1 MLEKSSVCPGGAVR
15 LGPMRKALV
24 SVLFSAFLLA
34 FAAATASAAPAA
46 VGSAACTPKTNIEAI
61 VDDSGSMAITDP
73 NRLRV
78 QAMDLLIETLPQSTT
93 LGAVEFGSGIE
104 GIPGVFEGTPAAYTL
119 FPPEPIK
126 PNSAAMQ
133 SALKSN
139 INADDGAT
147 DYNGAFAKADAD
159 DPSSQARIFL
169 TDGGHDEGTYNEAHL
184 AHNVPT
190 YVIGFG
196 TAVGSPEDK
205 ARLKKIATDTG
216 GKVYDLEDASE
227 LQAVVNA
234 IGAELTC
241 TTPPRKF
248 TDELTQGQSKTHTVT
263 IGPKTHVLRVT
274 LTWAEPGDNFKLTGL
289 RIKSHGRIVAA
300 ARPQKLPKPKKL
312 KVTVAAKSSTFTVLK
327 VAHLTPGTLQF
338 AVKAAKAS
346 GAVKVTTQVGG
357 EAG

>member
-1 MLEKSSVCPGGAVR
+1 MKSFTKGLVTAVLAGLLAGAVFV
-15 LGPMRKALV
+15 GTAGAQGAGAV
-24 SVLFSAFLLA
+24 
-34 FAAATASAAPAA
+34 AT
-46 VGSAACTPKTNIEAI
+46 GSAGCTAVTNVEAI
-61 VDDSGSMAITDP
+61 IDDSGSMSITDP
-73 NRLRV
+73 DKLRV
-78 QAMDLLIETLPQSTT
+78 QAMDLLIKTLPSSTT
-93 LGAVEFGSGIE
+93 LGGVAFGSGIE
-104 GIPGVFEGTPAAYTL
+104 GIPGVFEGNPGAYTL

-133 SALKSN
+133 GALQAN

-159 DPSSQARIFL
+159 DPASQARIFL

-184 AHNVPT
+184 AHDVPT

-216 GKVYDLEDASE
+216 GKVYDLEDASQ

-241 TTPPRKF
+241 TTPPRQF

-263 IGPKTHVLRVT
+263 VGPKTQFLRVT
-274 LTWAEPGDNFKLTGL
+274 LTWAEPGDNFKLTNL

-327 VAHLTPGTLQF
+327 VAHLTPGALQF

-346 GAVKVTTQVGG
+346 GPVKVTTQVGG
-357 EAG
+357 ETG

>member
-1 MLEKSSVCPGGAVR
+1 
-15 LGPMRKALV
+15 MRKALL
-24 SVLFSAFLLA
+24 SAVLVALLTAAF
-34 FAAATASAAPAA
+34 AATASAAPTAI
-46 VGSAACTPKTNIEAI
+46 GSATCTPKTNIEAI
-61 VDDSGSMAITDP
+61 VDDSGSMVVTDP

-78 QAMDLLIETLPQSTT
+78 GAMDLLIQTLPQSTT

-104 GIPGVFEGTPAAYTL
+104 GIPGVFEGNPGAYTL

-133 SALKSN
+133 GALQAN

-159 DPSSQARIFL
+159 DPASQARIFL

-184 AHNVPT
+184 AHDVPT

-216 GKVYDLEDASE
+216 GKVYDLEDASQ

-241 TTPPRKF
+241 TTPPRQF

-263 IGPKTHVLRVT
+263 VGPKTQFLRVT
-274 LTWAEPGDNFKLTGL
+274 LTWAEPGDNFKLTNL

-327 VAHLTPGTLQF
+327 VAHLTPGALQF

-346 GAVKVTTQVGG
+346 GPVKVTTQVGG
-357 EAG
+357 ETG

>member
-1 MLEKSSVCPGGAVR
+1 MK
-15 LGPMRKALV
+15 KA
-24 SVLFSAFLLA
+24 FASAALLA
-34 FAAATASAAPAA
+34 LLIAVFAAPASAAP
-46 VGSAACTPKTNIEAI
+46 SATASPGCTPKTNIEAI
-61 VDDSGSMAITDP
+61 VDDSGSMEVTDP

-78 QAMDLLIETLPQSTT
+78 QAMDLLIQTLPPATT

-133 SALKSN
+133 GALKSN

-159 DPSSQARIFL
+159 DPASQARIFL
-169 TDGGHDEGTYNEAHL
+169 TDGGHDEGTYNKAHL
-184 AHNVPT
+184 AHDVPT

-196 TAVGSPEDK
+196 TGVSSPEDK

-216 GKVYDLEDASE
+216 GKVYDLEDASQ
-227 LQAVVNA
+227 LQAVVNS

-241 TTPPRKF
+241 TTPPRQF
-248 TDELTQGQSKTHTVT
+248 TDELSQGQSKTHTVT
-263 IGPKTHVLRVT
+263 VGPKTHFLRVT

-289 RIKSHGRIVAA
+289 RIKSHGKTVATLS
-300 ARPQKLPKPKKL
+300 RPTTKTPKPAKL
-312 KVTVAAKSSTFTVLK
+312 KVSVAAKSSTFTVLK
-327 VAHLTPGTLQF
+327 VAHLRPGTLQF

-346 GAVKVTTQVGG
+346 GAVKVTTQIGG
-357 EAG
+357 EGG